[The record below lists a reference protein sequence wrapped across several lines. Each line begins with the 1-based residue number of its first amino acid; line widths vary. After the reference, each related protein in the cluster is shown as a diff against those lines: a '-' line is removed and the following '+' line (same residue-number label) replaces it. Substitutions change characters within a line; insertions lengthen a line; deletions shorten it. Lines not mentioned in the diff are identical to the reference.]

1 MRIPV
6 YDFCVN
12 QENGIEEI
20 KGVIWEY
27 LPAAVFIPR
36 LQYQGQAFFLRYPP
50 GRINLRCARGGIHL
64 KSLVRNVAVD
74 DMLPYAGLFRRLTGM
89 MAPASR

>member
-36 LQYQGQAFFLRYPP
+36 LQYQGQAFFYAILR
-50 GRINLRCARGGIHL
+50 AE
-64 KSLVRNVAVD
+64 
-74 DMLPYAGLFRRLTGM
+74 
-89 MAPASR
+89 